1 MTGSASCSANWWKSA
16 TSYAGIMFSTGALK
30 NFACQST
37 RDSVAAEPAL
47 DAAEEL
53 RQLFKSQ
60 PVGAVDLESLEFAV
74 KHLVMNLGAAIVSS
88 WISSHASD
96 GEPSQIGCAGAARRA
111 GRRGKQLTSALGEL
125 RLQRTYYHCDSCDT
139 GFFPKDLE
147 LGIQGKSVSDAVQR
161 MIGRVS
167 REASFASTRE
177 LSRPFSQFQ
186 QSKIPAS
193 PCHFEL
199 IVPN

>member
-1 MTGSASCSANWWKSA
+1 
-16 TSYAGIMFSTGALK
+16 MFSTGALK
-30 NFACQST
+30 NSACQSA
-37 RDSVAAEPAL
+37 RDSFAAEPAL

-60 PVGAVDLESLEFAV
+60 PVGAVDPESLEITM

-96 GEPSQIGCAGAARRA
+96 DEPSQIGCAGAARRA

-125 RLQRTYYHCDSCDT
+125 RLQRTYYHRDSCDT

-167 REASFASTRE
+167 GEASFASTRE
-177 LSRPFSQFQ
+177 LPHLLANFNNR
-186 QSKIPAS
+186 KIPAS